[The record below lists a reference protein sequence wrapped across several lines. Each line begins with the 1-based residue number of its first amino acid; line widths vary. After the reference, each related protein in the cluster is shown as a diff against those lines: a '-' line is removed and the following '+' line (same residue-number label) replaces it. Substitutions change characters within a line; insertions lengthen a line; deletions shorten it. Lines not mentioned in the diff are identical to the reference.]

1 MYNKNIMI
9 YYIYT
14 LANNNGIFYVGKTN
28 NISKRLTNHKITYGK
43 NIKLEILSE
52 TLDSWKEEEKY
63 WIEQLKGW
71 GFNLKNK
78 NQGGGGPD
86 FNSEETRLL
95 ISKNQPITKY
105 RNPETNIKIGL
116 SHKGLKKKPCSDERK
131 NKISKSNKGKQ
142 FNLGKKYNTITFK
155 KVIQYDLQNNFIK
168 EWNSVK
174 EILYYMDKMKKDSI
188 YKCLCGKSKTAYN
201 FKWKYKNKE

>member
-1 MYNKNIMI
+1 MKK

-14 LANNNGIFYVGKTN
+14 LSKDGLIFYIGKTLN
-28 NISKRLTNHKITYGK
+28 LDKRLANHKITYGN
-43 NIKLEILSE
+43 NILLEVLDETTNWKSE
-52 TLDSWKEEEKY
+52 EIF
-63 WIEQLKGW
+63 WIEQFKQW

-78 NQGGGGPD
+78 NNGGGGRD
-86 FNSEETRLL
+86 YQTEE
-95 ISKNQPITKY
+95 IKIKIGKNQPKTKN
-105 RNPETNIKIGL
+105 RNLETNIKIGL

-155 KVIQYDLQNNFIK
+155 KVIQYDLQDNFIK

-174 EILYYMDKMKKDSI
+174 EILYYMNEIKKDSI
-188 YKCLCGKSKTAYN
+188 YKCLCGKLKTAYE
-201 FKWKYKNKE
+201 FKWKYKQ

>member
-28 NISKRLTNHKITYGK
+28 NISKRLANHKITYGK
-43 NIKLEILSE
+43 DIKLEILSE

-142 FNLGKKYNTITFK
+142 FNLGKKYNTKTFK

-188 YKCLCGKSKTAYN
+188 YKCLGGKSKTAYK
-201 FKWKYKNKE
+201 FKWKYKQ